1 MNKSNF
7 FSGQPIF
14 TQLLQY
20 LPKAEVVNLARKYK
34 SDRYYKKFTTHCHL
48 ISMLYACFEHCTS
61 LREVV
66 TGMRACEGKL
76 QSLHLKSLPARSTL
90 SEANQYR
97 NYEVFEAIYYHLFER
112 YRQFLADSRMKKDRL
127 SRRLILIDSTTISLF
142 QEILKNAGPSKANG
156 KRKGG
161 IKVHMTVRA
170 SEDVP
175 GLVRLTPAAHNDA
188 LFLRDL
194 RIPKGSIVVMDRGYN
209 GFNKLIEW
217 NNTGVWW
224 VTRLRSNT
232 NYSVTTELPVA
243 QSQKQLGVVDDKHIT
258 MGAPK
263 KHIPKV
269 KCRLVRYYDFDT
281 KKDLVFI
288 TNNFRWPATKIAEIY
303 KRRWQIELLF
313 KRLKQ
318 NTPLQYFLGDN
329 ENAIKIQIFCAL
341 IGDLLL
347 KMATARIKRAWSHSN
362 LASLVRLHLMNYT
375 NMNKF
380 LEDPYHSTIIDPIPK
395 NQLDLFEPSG

>member
-1 MNKSNF
+1 
-7 FSGQPIF
+7 
-14 TQLLQY
+14 
-20 LPKAEVVNLARKYK
+20 
-34 SDRYYKKFTTHCHL
+34 
-48 ISMLYACFEHCTS
+48 MLYACFERCES

-66 TGMRACEGKL
+66 TGMQACEGKL
-76 QSLHLKSLPARSTL
+76 QSLHLNALPARSTL

-97 NYEVFEAIYYHLFER
+97 SYEVFEAIYYHLLDR

-127 SRRLILIDSTTISLF
+127 SRRLIVIDSTTISLF

-161 IKVHMTVRA
+161 IKVHTMLKA
-170 SEDVP
+170 SEDVAS
-175 GLVRLTPAAHNDA
+175 LVRLTPAACNDA

-194 RIPKGSIVVMDRGYN
+194 RILKGSIVVMDRGYN
-209 GFNKLIEW
+209 GFDKLIEW
-217 NNTGVWW
+217 NKTGVWW

-232 NYSVTTELPVA
+232 HYEVIKEKEVEQRAS
-243 QSQKQLGVVDDKHIT
+243 KLGVLEDKHIV

-263 KHIPKV
+263 KNIPKV
-269 KCRLVRYYDFDT
+269 KSRLVRYYDAET
-281 KKDLVFI
+281 NKHLTFI
-288 TNNFRWPATKIAEIY
+288 TNNLKWPAVKVAAIY

-318 NTPLQYFLGDN
+318 NTTLQYFLGDN

-341 IGDLLL
+341 IADLLL
-347 KMATARIKRAWSHSN
+347 KVSTVKVKRGWSHSH

-375 NMNKF
+375 NMTKF
-380 LEDPYHSTIIDPIPK
+380 LEDPDHSKIIDPLPK
-395 NQLDLFEPSG
+395 GQMSLFGTSG